1 MGDREPA
8 RADHP
13 LPVLLLT
20 AAFIVAADLLTKALA
35 SRLLAPGFPVRV
47 LGDVVRFTLVH
58 NTGAAFGLFPGSRT
72 AFIAF
77 SLLAILVIVVLYL
90 RLAERHRLELVALGA
105 LLGGAL
111 GNLHD
116 RVRQGFVVDF
126 IEIGIDRFRW
136 PVFNVA
142 DIAVTGGVALLLL
155 VMARRSS

>member
-1 MGDREPA
+1 M
-8 RADHP
+8 
-13 LPVLLLT
+13 PVLLLT
-20 AAFIVAADLLTKALA
+20 AALVLAADLLTKALA
-35 SRLLAPGFPVRV
+35 SRLLAPGFPVPV
-47 LGDVVRFTLVH
+47 LGDLVRFTLVH
-58 NTGAAFGLFPGSRT
+58 NTGAAFGLFPGSRI
-72 AFIAF
+72 AFIVF
-77 SLLAILVIVVLYL
+77 SALAILVIAVLYL
-90 RLAERHRLELVALGA
+90 RMADRRRSELVALGA

-142 DIAVTGGVALLLL
+142 DIAVTAGVALLLL

>member
-1 MGDREPA
+1 M
-8 RADHP
+8 
-13 LPVLLLT
+13 PVLVLT
-20 AAFIVAADLLTKALA
+20 AALVVAADLLTKALA
-35 SRLLAPGFPVRV
+35 SRLLVPGSPVRV
-47 LGDVVRFTLVH
+47 LGDFVRFTLVH

-72 AFIAF
+72 AFIVF
-77 SLLAILVIVVLYL
+77 SLLAIIVIAALYL
-90 RLAERHRLELVALGA
+90 RMAERRRLELVALGA

-116 RVRQGFVVDF
+116 RVRHGFVVDF

>member
-1 MGDREPA
+1 M
-8 RADHP
+8 
-13 LPVLLLT
+13 PVLLLT
-20 AAFIVAADLLTKALA
+20 AALVLAADLLTKALA
-35 SRLLAPGFPVRV
+35 SRLLAPGFPVPV
-47 LGDVVRFTLVH
+47 LGDLVRFTLVH

-72 AFIAF
+72 AFIVF
-77 SLLAILVIVVLYL
+77 SVLAILVIAVLYL
-90 RLAERHRLELVALGA
+90 RMAERRRSELVALGA

>member
-1 MGDREPA
+1 M
-8 RADHP
+8 
-13 LPVLLLT
+13 
-20 AAFIVAADLLTKALA
+20 
-35 SRLLAPGFPVRV
+35 RL
-47 LGDVVRFTLVH
+47 TLVH
-58 NTGAAFGLFPGSRT
+58 NTGAAFGLFPGSRA
-72 AFIAF
+72 AFIVF
-77 SLLAILVIVVLYL
+77 SILAILVIVALYL
-90 RLAERHRLELVALGA
+90 RLAQKSRFELVALGA

-155 VMARRSS
+155 VMARRAP